1 MINKIKTLMFALSA
15 MLVLAAPLA
24 IPATALAVEPEQI
37 NRNICQ
43 GVRLEVDSQAGGAS
57 CEGTGTNTLNEK
69 IAQII
74 NILSAIIG
82 VVAVF
87 MIIYA
92 GFRYITSGGSEKG
105 IETAKKT
112 IMYALIGL
120 VIVALAQLIV
130 RFVVKSASGV

>member
-1 MINKIKTLMFALSA
+1 MINKIKSLMLSLSA
-15 MLVLAAPLA
+15 LFIFAV
-24 IPATALAVEPEQI
+24 PATVSAQVTPDQI
-37 NRNICQ
+37 GKNICQ
-43 GVRLEVDSQAGGAS
+43 GTGLTVDSQPGGDTCATDNGNS
-57 CEGTGTNTLNEK
+57 LNSK

-92 GFRYITSGGSEKG
+92 GFRYITSGGNDAG
-105 IETAKKT
+105 IATAKKT
-112 IMYALIGL
+112 ILYALIGL

-130 RFVVKSASGV
+130 RFVVKGATGL

>member
-15 MLVLAAPLA
+15 MLVLAAPMA

-37 NRNICQ
+37 NKNICE
-43 GVRLEVDSQAGGAS
+43 GVKLEINSTDGGAT
-57 CEGTGTNTLNEK
+57 CEGTGTNTLSEK
-69 IAQII
+69 IEQII

-82 VVAVF
+82 AVAVF

-130 RFVVKSASGV
+130 RFVVRSASGV